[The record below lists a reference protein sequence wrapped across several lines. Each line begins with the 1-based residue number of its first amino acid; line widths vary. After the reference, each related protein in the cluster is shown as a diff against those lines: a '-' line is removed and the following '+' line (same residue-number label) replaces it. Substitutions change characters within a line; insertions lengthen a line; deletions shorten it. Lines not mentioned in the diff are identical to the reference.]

1 MKLKT
6 PCKYISRKILKVI
19 NTGGKYHNWMKNYLY
34 PKEFYLLKNTGI
46 SKLNQNTLYKKIET
60 KLFEYNIKANEKD
73 IEFIIRSHNKLIFL
87 LKVIRS
93 NLLGNS
99 NQKEVNLSFFCKTI
113 FFSRIIIKLY
123 LILLLCNNIFIYYL
137 YSIDGK

>member
-60 KLFEYNIKANEKD
+60 KLFE
-73 IEFIIRSHNKLIFL
+73 
-87 LKVIRS
+87 
-93 NLLGNS
+93 
-99 NQKEVNLSFFCKTI
+99 
-113 FFSRIIIKLY
+113 
-123 LILLLCNNIFIYYL
+123 NNIIGKFQRVNRKQALTIYYL
-137 YSIDGK
+137 IE